1 MGYAL
6 FSSSSL
12 EMLVNLDESWLIRSS
27 TTATSSAELP
37 SPLTGYGS
45 RLAQTVVIH
54 RSEIV
59 ERGWWVIGEARAAGG
74 WRERNTRTELEDG
87 ASRSDMVVCEE

>member
-6 FSSSSL
+6 FSSSSF
-12 EMLVNLDESWLIRSS
+12 EMLVNLEESWLIRSS

-54 RSEIV
+54 RSEIA
-59 ERGWWVIGEARAAGG
+59 ERGVVGYRGGKGGRGVEGEEHPYRA
-74 WRERNTRTELEDG
+74 
-87 ASRSDMVVCEE
+87 